1 MSQDSENDFRVQM
14 GRRKASSERRISP
27 KRPQSFLD
35 SLTPRRGGRS
45 SAFRNRPSRTVQ
57 RHFHRRV
64 IVQAS
69 IKRMAGTGAA
79 KLKDHLSYLE
89 RDATQKD
96 ASPGKLY
103 GSLIHDVDADS
114 FRDRCK
120 GDRHHFRF
128 VVSPEDAEQMA
139 DLKSYTRE
147 LVSRMESD
155 LGTKLDWVAINHYD
169 TAQPHTHLLVRGV
182 RDDGK
187 DLVIPRQYMSHGMR
201 ERAQEIASLE
211 LGPQTEL
218 EKRAKLARTIDA
230 QHKTDLDKMIDRARE
245 GERLDLRKP
254 VSPNQLW
261 RKQLMARRIKTLRKM
276 GLADYEGRGQW
287 RVKPDFTQTL
297 TKMGEQNDIIKTL
310 HRAFGERSAELR
322 LGADAIFDP
331 AAPNA
336 QSQAGIVKSF
346 GRQDDT
352 REGGFVVIETLR
364 GQPLYAKVA
373 EDDLFSS
380 LKVGQAVTVQ
390 AFDPE
395 PIQADRNIVVHA
407 KNRNGQFSFVHVFL
421 EENNSEEYTRAHER
435 RLEALGR
442 AGVVSKNKSGAW
454 DIPDDYLDR
463 VREYHEQLA
472 KRLPAPLVRDSVLTL
487 SQMETAR
494 GATWLDE
501 QLKRGSLEEE
511 RTSKEL
517 LDAAAKRRAALRQ
530 LGFAIRDKDR
540 LLQHSINEL
549 MAMDFKEAG
558 ASLENQ
564 MGKPYASSSGASH
577 IEGVFKGTIERPSGK
592 FAVIEKSREF
602 TLVPW
607 RPIMER
613 RRGLSIIGRASRCG
627 GISWDVRDRQRDRGL
642 SI

>member
-1 MSQDSENDFRVQM
+1 MSQDTENDFRVQIAK
-14 GRRKASSERRISP
+14 RKASGGRRVRV

-35 SLTPRRGGRS
+35 SLAPRRGGRS
-45 SAFRNRPSRTVQ
+45 SRNRTRPSRTIQ
-57 RHFHRRV
+57 RSFHRRV

-69 IKRMAGTGAA
+69 IKRMAGTGAT

-103 GSLIHDVDADS
+103 GSLLHDVDAES

-120 GDRHHFRF
+120 DDRHHFRF

-139 DLKSYTRE
+139 DLKAYTRE

-155 LGTKLDWVAINHYD
+155 LGTKLDWVAIDHYD

-187 DLVIPRQYMSHGMR
+187 DLVIPRQYISRGIR

-211 LGPQTEL
+211 LGPQSDL

-230 QHKTDLDKMIDRARE
+230 QRKTDLDKMIDRARE
-245 GERLDLRKP
+245 DETLDLRKP
-254 VSPNQLW
+254 VPPRQLW
-261 RKQLMARRIKTLRKM
+261 RKQLIARRIKTLQRM
-276 GLADYEGRGQW
+276 GLAEYEGRGQW
-287 RVKPDFTQTL
+287 RIKPDFTQTL

-310 HRAFGERSAELR
+310 HRAFGEQSASLR
-322 LGADAIFDP
+322 LGANAIFDP
-331 AAPNA
+331 ADPTTRT
-336 QSQAGIVKSF
+336 QAGIVRSF
-346 GRQDDT
+346 GRLDDT
-352 REGGFVVIETLR
+352 REGGFVVLENLR

-373 EDDLFSS
+373 EDDLFGS
-380 LKVGQAVTVQ
+380 LKVGQALTVHV
-390 AFDPE
+390 FDPE
-395 PIQADRNIVVHA
+395 PKQADLNIAAHA
-407 KNRNGQFSFVHVFL
+407 KKRNGQFSPVHVYL
-421 EENNSEEYTRAHER
+421 EEHNTEEYTKAHQR

-442 AGVVSKNKSGAW
+442 VNIVSKNKDGAW

-463 VREYHEQLA
+463 IRDYHKQLA
-472 KRLPAPLVRDSVLTL
+472 KALPTPISRDSTLTI
-487 SQMETAR
+487 SEMTTAR

-501 QLKRGSLEEE
+501 ELKRGTLEEE
-511 RTSKEL
+511 RTSKQL

-530 LGFAIRDKDR
+530 MGFAIGDKDR
-540 LLQHSINEL
+540 LFQHSINQL
-549 MAMDFKEAG
+549 KVMDVKEAG
-558 ASLENQ
+558 EAQSKSL
-564 MGKPYASSSGASH
+564 GKTYVSSSGASH
-577 IEGVFKGTIERPSGK
+577 IEGVFSKTIERPSGK
-592 FAVIEKSREF
+592 FAVIEKSLEF

-613 RRGLSIIGRASRCG
+613 RRGQSIIGRASGGG
-627 GISWDVRDRQRDRGL
+627 GISWDVRNRERDRGL
-642 SI
+642 SR

>member
-1 MSQDSENDFRVQM
+1 MSQDTENDFRVQM
-14 GRRKASSERRISP
+14 GRRKTSNERRVRP

-35 SLTPRRGGRS
+35 SLTPRRGGRPS
-45 SAFRNRPSRTVQ
+45 SYGNRPSRTVQ
-57 RHFHRRV
+57 RRFNRRV

-69 IKRMAGTGAA
+69 IKHMAGTGAA

-103 GSLIHDVDADS
+103 GSLIHDVDAES

-120 GDRHHFRF
+120 DDRHHFRF
-128 VVSPEDAEQMA
+128 VVSPEDAEQLA
-139 DLKSYTRE
+139 DLKAYTRE

-155 LGTKLDWVAINHYD
+155 LGTKLDWVAVDHYD

-187 DLVIPRQYMSHGMR
+187 DLVIPRDYISRGMR

-245 GERLDLRKP
+245 GETLDLSKP
-254 VSPNQLW
+254 VRPNQLW
-261 RKQLMARRIKTLRKM
+261 RKHLMARRIKTLQKM
-276 GLADYEGRGQW
+276 GVAEYEGRGQW
-287 RVKPDFTQTL
+287 RITPDFTQTL
-297 TKMGEQNDIIKTL
+297 TKMGEQNDTIKTL

-331 AAPNA
+331 AALNA
-336 QSQAGIVKSF
+336 QSQAGIVKRF
-346 GRQDDT
+346 GRPDDT

-364 GQPLYAKVA
+364 GQPLYAKVG

-395 PIQADRNIVVHA
+395 PIQADRNIVAHA
-407 KNRNGQFSFVHVFL
+407 KNRNGQFSFVHVYL

-435 RLEALGR
+435 RLEALAR

-463 VREYHEQLA
+463 VREHHKQLA

-487 SQMETAR
+487 GQMETAR

-501 QLKRGSLEEE
+501 QLKRGSLEED
-511 RTSKEL
+511 RTSREL

-530 LGFAIRDKDR
+530 MGFAIEDKDR
-540 LLQHSINEL
+540 LLQHSINQL
-549 MAMDFKEAG
+549 KAMDFEEAG
-558 ASLENQ
+558 QALEQ
-564 MGKPYASSSGASH
+564 HMGKPYASSSGASH
-577 IEGVFKGTIERPSGK
+577 IEGVFRGTIERPSGK

-613 RRGLSIIGRASRCG
+613 RRGLSIIGRASRGG

>member
-1 MSQDSENDFRVQM
+1 MSQDRDNDFRVQM
-14 GRRKASSERRISP
+14 GRRKASRERRVRP

-35 SLTPRRGGRS
+35 SLTPRKGSRS
-45 SAFRNRPSRTVQ
+45 SRYRSRPSQTVQ
-57 RHFHRRV
+57 RSFHRRV

-69 IKRMAGTGAA
+69 IKRMSGTGAA

-103 GSLIHDVDADS
+103 GSLLHDVDAES

-147 LVSRMESD
+147 LVSCMESD
-155 LGTKLDWVAINHYD
+155 LGTKLDWVAVDHYD

-187 DLVIPRQYMSHGMR
+187 DLVIPRDYISRGMR

-211 LGPQTEL
+211 LGPQSEL
-218 EKRAKLARTIDA
+218 EKRAKLARAIEA

-245 GERLDLRKP
+245 GETLDLRKP
-254 VSPNQLW
+254 VRPNQLW
-261 RKQLMARRIKTLRKM
+261 RKQLMARRIKTLQQM
-276 GLADYEGRGQW
+276 GLAEYEGRGQW
-287 RVKPDFTQTL
+287 TIKPDFTQTL

-310 HRAFGERSAELR
+310 HRAFGERSAEIR

-336 QSQAGIVKSF
+336 LSQAGIVKRF

-352 REGGFVVIETLR
+352 RESSFVVIETLR
-364 GQPLYAKVA
+364 GKPLYAKVE
-373 EDDLFSS
+373 EDEVFSS

-395 PIQADRNIVVHA
+395 PIQADRNIVAHA
-407 KNRNGQFSFVHVFL
+407 ERHEGVFSPVHVHL
-421 EENNSEEYTRAHER
+421 VENNSEEYTRAHER

-442 AGVVSKNKSGAW
+442 ANVVSKNKSGAW

-463 VREYHEQLA
+463 VRDYHEQLA
-472 KRLPAPLVRDSVLTL
+472 KRLPAPLVRDSVLTIK
-487 SQMETAR
+487 QMTTAR

-511 RTSKEL
+511 RTSREL
-517 LDAAAKRRAALRQ
+517 LDAAAQRRAALRQ
-530 LGFAIRDKDR
+530 MGFGIRDKDR
-540 LLQHSINEL
+540 LLQICINEL
-549 MAMDFKEAG
+549 KDMDVKEAG
-558 ASLENQ
+558 NALENQ

-613 RRGLSIIGRASRCG
+613 RRGLSIIGRASQGG

-642 SI
+642 SL